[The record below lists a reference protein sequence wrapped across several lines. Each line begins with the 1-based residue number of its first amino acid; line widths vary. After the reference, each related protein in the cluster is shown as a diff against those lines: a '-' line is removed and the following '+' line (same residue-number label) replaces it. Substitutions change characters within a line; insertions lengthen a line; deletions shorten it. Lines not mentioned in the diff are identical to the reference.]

1 MSPPRSP
8 APPPLARTAL
18 QLREAATAARRRGR
32 SDADANPLRQGL
44 RLERVPD
51 PCAFVLF
58 GATGDL
64 AHRKVL
70 PAIYQLWRT
79 NLLPAEFSLVAVAR
93 RPYTDAAFAVEVHA
107 SLEKYS
113 RVQPID
119 EGAWTEFAQR
129 ISYQQLD
136 FADDVGFD
144 RLGVKLDELDQERG
158 TAGNRLFY
166 LATQPSQV
174 TEIVR
179 QLGRVGLDHE
189 MRGAGW
195 RRLIVEKPFGRDL
208 ESARL
213 LNHEVNKVFRES
225 QVYRIDHYLGKE
237 TVRNLLVFRFG
248 NGIFEPVWNRSY
260 VDHVQITVAESIGVE
275 GRGAFYEETGAS
287 RDILQNHLLQL
298 MTLVAMEPPSSFQAD
313 ALRDQKLQVLRA
325 IAAPDLDHIRR
336 DVVRGQ
342 YGPGWIQAE
351 PQPGYRQEPEVDPE
365 SETETFVAGRFTID
379 DWRWSGI
386 PFYLRAGKR
395 LPKRATEIAIQ
406 FKDVPLRL
414 FRESVGRSRAQRPG
428 DAHPARRGDHAALRG
443 QGTGPRPGRSH
454 RQHGLR
460 LRHLVRRGFAGC
472 VRDPHPRCAAGRRFA
487 LHSSGRGGGRLVRR
501 YADHQRLGRHARA
514 KLSQLRGRF
523 VGTGGGRRADG
534 TGRTTVAQD
543 LTPPRP
549 VAHSVPEIEGQLGK
563 LWARAAVARVEAA
576 KAEAALIEAQA
587 QAAARAAA
595 ALDAARETSDAGGHH
610 VAARTSV
617 LNLVVVAGE
626 AAAAER
632 CAATIAGTAGRH
644 ASRSLILSAV
654 DPQGP
659 PGLEARI
666 EALSLTTPDGRAE
679 TGAET
684 IHVAAHGETGQHLAS
699 IIVPLLVHDLPVAL
713 WWPGDPPF
721 GSHRADRL
729 LPIADRLIVDG
740 SAWCGDGLDLLGPAG
755 RRRRGA
761 PPGRR
766 GLGAAAP
773 GPLARGSRLRLR
785 PAGPAAASR
794 RGAPHRRGVR
804 GRRAGRPGRAD
815 ERGSAAL
822 PRRLAGVAAGHDRG
836 RAAPPRGAT
845 AGGLP
850 LSARGTTRW
859 K

>member
-1 MSPPRSP
+1 MSPPRAP

-414 FRESVGRSRAQRPG
+414 FRETSGDPAPNVLAMRIQPDEGIMLRFAAKVPGLGLDVRTVNMDFAYDTSFVVDSPDAYETLILDALLG
-428 DAHPARRGDHAALRG
+428 DASLF
-443 QGTGPRPGRSH
+443 T
-454 RQHGLR
+454 
-460 LRHLVRRGFAGC
+460 
-472 VRDPHPRCAAGRRFA
+472 
-487 LHSSGRGGGRLVRR
+487 
-501 YADHQRLGRHARA
+501 
-514 KLSQLRGRF
+514 
-523 VGTGGGRRADG
+523 RAD
-534 TGRTTVAQD
+534 
-543 LTPPRP
+543 
-549 VAHSVPEIEGQLGK
+549 E
-563 LWARAAVARVEAA
+563 VEAA
-576 KAEAALIEAQA
+576 WSVVTPIINAWADMPAPSFPNYAAGSWGP
-587 QAAARAAA
+587 
-595 ALDAARETSDAGGHH
+595 ETADE
-610 VAARTSV
+610 
-617 LNLVVVAGE
+617 LM
-626 AAAAER
+626 ER
-632 CAATIAGTAGRH
+632 
-644 ASRSLILSAV
+644 
-654 DPQGP
+654 
-659 PGLEARI
+659 
-666 EALSLTTPDGRAE
+666 DGRR
-679 TGAET
+679 
-684 IHVAAHGETGQHLAS
+684 
-699 IIVPLLVHDLPVAL
+699 
-713 WWPGDPPF
+713 W
-721 GSHRADRL
+721 
-729 LPIADRLIVDG
+729 
-740 SAWCGDGLDLLGPAG
+740 
-755 RRRRGA
+755 RRI
-761 PPGRR
+761 
-766 GLGAAAP
+766 
-773 GPLARGSRLRLR
+773 
-785 PAGPAAASR
+785 
-794 RGAPHRRGVR
+794 
-804 GRRAGRPGRAD
+804 
-815 ERGSAAL
+815 
-822 PRRLAGVAAGHDRG
+822 
-836 RAAPPRGAT
+836 
-845 AGGLP
+845 
-850 LSARGTTRW
+850 
-859 K
+859 